1 MPDYNSRDIS
11 AEAARTLKSMPV
23 VVVTGIRQTRKT
35 TFLRSEPGLADRTF
49 FSFDDFAQLE
59 AAKSGPDGFVSH
71 GRPIAIDEAQKC
83 PEIFGPIKRAADKKR
98 IPGQFFLSGSARTF
112 CTTSRP
118 ACRFRATRRRRW
130 GAGPKACSAM
140 STGPTPRCRR
150 IIMGRKL
157 ETFGGD

>member
-23 VVVTGIRQTRKT
+23 MVVTGMRQTDKT
-35 TFLRSEPGLADRTF
+35 TF

-83 PEIFGPIKRAADKKR
+83 PEIFGAIKRAAEKKESKV
-98 IPGQFFLSGSARTF
+98 PSPYYGARV
-112 CTTSRP
+112 
-118 ACRFRATRRRRW
+118 
-130 GAGPKACSAM
+130 
-140 STGPTPRCRR
+140 
-150 IIMGRKL
+150 
-157 ETFGGD
+157 